1 MARSL
6 KQLEARLRA
15 LEEWRELMEIER
27 GEKTGVIGFV
37 LDHEYEDAEM
47 PESWVSSSS
56 KKNLEGIQKE

>member
-1 MARSL
+1 MARSF

-27 GEKTGVIGFV
+27 GEKTDVIGFV

-47 PESWVSSSS
+47 PETWVD
-56 KKNLEGIQKE
+56 KGGT